1 MGETNEDEVDVV
13 IKDLSDQQAETTEVS
28 KTPDNATSSTR
39 SPFMYEEKK
48 NRVFFRDYKLPEK
61 VSNFSCSC
69 VYRIRAFNKGLVN
82 KCCTVCK
89 WSPLTFGKIMFPTAF
104 QSLPSVSASGLS
116 YKN

>member
-13 IKDLSDQQAETTEVS
+13 IKDLSDQQAETATTEAS

-61 VSNFSCSC
+61 VTIF
-69 VYRIRAFNKGLVN
+69 LVLV
-82 KCCTVCK
+82 CT
-89 WSPLTFGKIMFPTAF
+89 G
-104 QSLPSVSASGLS
+104 SGLS
-116 YKN
+116 IKD